1 MKNAKFNSNVIKL
14 LSVFFLV
21 LGACFAEAKVDH
33 SKKRAVAH
41 ASKKSSRD
49 PASSRGKKG
58 KKIKKAKASAHH
70 SKKRAKKKKG
80 QRY

>member
-14 LSVFFLV
+14 LSVLFFV
-21 LGACFAEAKVDH
+21 FGASFAEAKVDH
-33 SKKRAVAH
+33 SKKRASAH

-58 KKIKKAKASAHH
+58 KKNKKAKVNTHH
-70 SKKRAKKKKG
+70 SKKKAKKKKG
-80 QRY
+80 KRY